1 MLMSIKG
8 FYCAGVRGS
17 KAYVAAANVNWRLH
31 APEVVFLLQIVLRSR
46 NRIQAD
52 DAEIRRRAHRKRLA
66 WQLFCAGCDSG
77 SLFRFHPSRRN
88 AMALAV
94 SFANQ
99 FEQVMIV
106 HSLNLIGQNHKATID
121 FVEFAPLKTITELL
135 TTKTERMP
143 PRVLAEHQFRIRDA
157 HRLRSHD
164 FVGEAIL
171 QHSILMDAG
180 LVRESVAPDDGL
192 IRLHRNTSDFLEQL
206 TRRIKFLTGDAGLIR
221 IAIGTHS

>member
-8 FYCAGVRGS
+8 FYCEGVRGS
-17 KAYVAAANVNWRLH
+17 KAYGAAAHVSWRLP
-31 APEVVFLLQIVLRSR
+31 APEVLFLLQI
-46 NRIQAD
+46 
-52 DAEIRRRAHRKRLA
+52 
-66 WQLFCAGCDSG
+66 
-77 SLFRFHPSRRN
+77 
-88 AMALAV
+88 AL
-94 SFANQ
+94 
-99 FEQVMIV
+99 
-106 HSLNLIGQNHKATID
+106 
-121 FVEFAPLKTITELL
+121 
-135 TTKTERMP
+135 
-143 PRVLAEHQFRIRDA
+143 RIRDA

-171 QHSILMDAG
+171 QHSMLMDAG